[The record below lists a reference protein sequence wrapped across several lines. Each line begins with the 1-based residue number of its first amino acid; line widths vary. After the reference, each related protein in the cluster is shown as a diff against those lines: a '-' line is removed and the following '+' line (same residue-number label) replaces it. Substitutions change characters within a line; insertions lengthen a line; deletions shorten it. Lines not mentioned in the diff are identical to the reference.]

1 MQLASALRLIGSWAP
16 FSRLPQTM
24 QARLAE
30 SMQALKL
37 RPGQKLY
44 DFDDLP
50 PGVALIVSGQMRLL
64 SLDERNEPFT
74 LRRLGPGDFAGD
86 ISLLRGVAGQALA
99 AAQPSQLWLLPQDA
113 FLSALTSNPG
123 LQLAL
128 AKPNLEELFAV
139 ASASPSPRNP
149 SLLQLRDWASNQ
161 IENDSDGQQVL
172 LLPPGQHEFGSS
184 WGPWL
189 VSSNNING
197 ANQVKSYLGR

>member
-1 MQLASALRLIGSWAP
+1 MQLASALRLIGGWAP
-16 FSRLPQTM
+16 FSRLPQTL

-74 LRRLGPGDFAGD
+74 LRRLGPGDSAGD
-86 ISLLRGVAGQALA
+86 ISLLRGVTGHALA

-113 FLSALTSNPG
+113 FLAAVIANPA

-128 AKPNLEELFAV
+128 AQPNLEELFAV
-139 ASASPSPRNP
+139 AAASPSPRTP
-149 SLLQLRDWASNQ
+149 SLLSGPA
-161 IENDSDGQQVL
+161 
-172 LLPPGQHEFGSS
+172 PSS
-184 WGPWL
+184 
-189 VSSNNING
+189 SS
-197 ANQVKSYLGR
+197 

>member
-1 MQLASALRLIGSWAP
+1 MQLASALRLIGGWAP
-16 FSRLPQTM
+16 FSRLPQNL

-30 SMQALKL
+30 SLQALKL

-44 DFDDLP
+44 DFGDLP
-50 PGVALIVSGQMRLL
+50 PGVALVVGGQMRLL

-86 ISLLRGVAGQALA
+86 ISLLRGVTGQALA
-99 AAQPSQLWLLPQDA
+99 AAQPSQLWLLPQDT
-113 FLSALTSNPG
+113 FLAAAMVNPG

-128 AKPNLEELFAV
+128 AQPNLEELFAV
-139 ASASPSPRNP
+139 AAASPSPRNP
-149 SLLQLRDWASNQ
+149 SRLQLRDWASNQ
-161 IENDSDGQQVL
+161 LEISGDSQQVL

-189 VSSNNING
+189 VSSSNIW
-197 ANQVKSYLGR
+197 AHVLAKSYSAP